1 MRRAASVLA
10 VALAALAPAASAQT
24 APPRRVV
31 GFGGGMGLGGEGTSV
46 GSTHL
51 SVLPLNF
58 EARVA
63 LTPRFELAAWVPV
76 GTLLYANLAGQSDNT
91 RRSFAWFDVF
101 ATWYPLR
108 DAGGFF
114 VAPGLGL
121 LYGSGA
127 EASGVGVEIPA
138 RVGWE
143 FTGDDRSFG
152 RALALRPWVD
162 VVFPAG
168 NVDVGARYGVFVEFT
183 LIGYA
188 TRAAR

>member
-1 MRRAASVLA
+1 MRPAASWVTLA
-10 VALAALAPAASAQT
+10 LLALAPAAAAQT
-24 APPRRVV
+24 TPPRRVV
-31 GFGGGMGLGGEGTSV
+31 GFGGGMGLGVERTSV
-46 GSTHL
+46 ATTNFT
-51 SVLPLNF
+51 VLPLNV

-63 LTPRFELAAWVPV
+63 LTPRLELAAWVPV
-76 GTLLYANLAGQSDNT
+76 GNLLYANLATQGDGT
-91 RRSFAWFDVF
+91 RRTFAWFDVF

-143 FTGDDRSFG
+143 FTGDGRSFG
-152 RALALRPWVD
+152 RALAVRPWVD
-162 VVFPAG
+162 VVFPSG

-183 LIGYA
+183 LIGYV
-188 TRAAR
+188 TRAAH

>member
-1 MRRAASVLA
+1 
-10 VALAALAPAASAQT
+10 
-24 APPRRVV
+24 
-31 GFGGGMGLGGEGTSV
+31 
-46 GSTHL
+46 
-51 SVLPLNF
+51 VLPLNF

-152 RALALRPWVD
+152 RALAVRPWVD
-162 VVFPAG
+162 VVFPSG
-168 NVDVGARYGVFVEFT
+168 NVDVGACYGVFVEFT
-183 LIGYA
+183 LIGYV
-188 TRAAR
+188 TRTAH